1 MIQVSNAFRERMK
14 VRRDFKQNAEIT
26 LATASPDGTHKEL
39 YLCEKDFCIG
49 NNRVTDAAGSNSLPV
64 GVAVGRT
71 IQMEIM
77 NNGKDLWTQHDYFGA
92 KVRLYLTFE
101 DVASGTERIELG
113 TFTVVEAETYG
124 NTVAI
129 SACDDMYKADKPYTT
144 TMPFPCRIDVMLED
158 ACASCGIPLRSSEFR
173 NCDFEVVEAPSTD
186 LTFRQV
192 IGYIAMLAGGN
203 ARIDRQGYLCI
214 LEYDFEAMTAENS
227 SQRHA
232 LDGWK
237 SLKTDTK
244 DITITGV
251 QVTTGENVHICG
263 KEGYVIAVENPLAN
277 GKEAAVCELLETVFV
292 NAAFRK
298 FDGEHVADPTI
309 EFMDAV
315 KITDRK
321 GQVCYSIV
329 TDVEFVFFG
338 FTELSN
344 SAESMLRSG
353 KVYQTPMTAVIQES
367 RKLVERE
374 RTSREAAIAQMQKTL
389 DESSGMYVT
398 EEPQS
403 DGSVI
408 RYMHDKPTRAESK
421 NVVKITADAFGFSTD
436 GGNTY
441 PFSFSIDG
449 AAILERLDVNAIASK
464 LIAAD
469 VMTTQKISVNG
480 GSLADYF
487 DVSMDAENHPV
498 VRIGSSSSAI
508 VLKQEN
514 NRIAFYDPTQKNE
527 QNPHGTLLAYW
538 TNNSFEIVNLQRFR
552 LGPMS
557 LVVQPNNSISFVG
570 VV

>member
-1 MIQVSNAFRERMK
+1 MK

-26 LATASPDGTHKEL
+26 LAAALKGDVPETLTLS
-39 YLCEKDFCIG
+39 EKDFCIG

-77 NNGKDLWTQHDYFGA
+77 NNGDDLWTQHDYFGA

-124 NTVAI
+124 NTVTV

-144 TMPFPCRIDVMLED
+144 TATFPCRIDVMLED
-158 ACASCGIPLRSSEFR
+158 ACRSCGIQLHSSQFR

-214 LEYDFEAMTAENS
+214 LEYDFDTMAKGNN
-227 SQRHA
+227 SQRHE

-237 SLKTDTK
+237 SLKTDTS
-244 DITITGV
+244 DIAITGV
-251 QVTTGENVHICG
+251 QVTAGGETYLCG
-263 KEGYVIAVENPLAN
+263 ESGYVIAVENPLIA
-277 GKEAAVCELLETVFV
+277 GKEEAAADLLGAVFV
-292 NAAFRK
+292 GMAFRK

-321 GQVCYSIV
+321 GQVCYSVV
-329 TDVEFVFFG
+329 TDVEFAFFG

-344 SAESMLRSG
+344 SAESALRSG
-353 KVYQTPMTAVIQES
+353 KVYQSPLTVAIQES

-374 RTSREAAIAQMQKTL
+374 RTSREAAIEQMQKTL
-389 DESSGMYVT
+389 GESSGMYVT
-398 EEPQS
+398 EKPQS

-408 RYMHDKPTRAESK
+408 RYMHDKPTKEESK
-421 NVVKITADAFGFSTD
+421 NIVKITADAICFSAD
-436 GGNTY
+436 GDEDSNYLTGISFDGN
-441 PFSFSIDG
+441 
-449 AAILERLDVNAIASK
+449 AILNRLDVNAIAAK

-469 VMTTQKISVNG
+469 VITTERISVNG

-498 VRIGSSSSAI
+498 VRIGSSGSAI
-508 VLKQEN
+508 VLRLEN
-514 NRIAFYDPTQKNE
+514 DKIAFYDPKQKSE
-527 QNPHGTLLAYW
+527 QNPHGSLLAYW